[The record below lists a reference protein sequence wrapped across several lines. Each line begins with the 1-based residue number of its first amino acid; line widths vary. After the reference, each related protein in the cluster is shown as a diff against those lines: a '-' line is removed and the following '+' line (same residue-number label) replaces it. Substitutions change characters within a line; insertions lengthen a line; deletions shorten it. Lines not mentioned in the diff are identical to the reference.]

1 MRCGPVMHAAAVIGL
16 ASLTA
21 SCTQPVALPQS
32 PGCLIHLYTGPNLQ
46 GAGIAVMRDT
56 PEFAPPWRDSFSSAR
71 VIWGT
76 WRLFASPDYKDFMGD
91 YSSPYV
97 VPIVNP
103 TDGLKSIRCLAPE
116 PAPAAPAQ
124 PGVYVAP

>member
-1 MRCGPVMHAAAVIGL
+1 MHAAAVIGL

-56 PEFAPPWRDSFSSAR
+56 PEFALPWRDSFSWGR

-103 TDGLKSIRCLAPE
+103 TDGLKSIRCFSPE